1 MALNELYGQAGFADT
16 TSSDDHELVF
26 SEKLVMAEDMSVGD
40 PMFAATGYW
49 VVQTFEAIM
58 TAMSRRAERWS
69 EGK

>member
-40 PMFAATGYW
+40 PMFAATGY
-49 VVQTFEAIM
+49 
-58 TAMSRRAERWS
+58 
-69 EGK
+69 